1 MKTRKLPIEIR
12 ELKLRI
18 ENVPHYASDGL
29 WVVPEQVRN
38 IIQRIKNL
46 EIKYPK
52 PTVIDYTAIMNSFYT
67 MGKFEENNAITN
79 KIKNSEVEHLSEKDL
94 FVFATKNT
102 SSNTKSF
109 YLSDNIYLVYLTEKE
124 LEEQESIKID
134 YLKKYNKNLNY
145 LFI

>member
-38 IIQRIKNL
+38 IIQRVKNL
-46 EIKYPK
+46 EIKYQK
-52 PTVIDYTAIMNSFYT
+52 YTVIDYTAIMNSFYT
-67 MGKFEENNAITN
+67 MGTFEDNNAITD
-79 KIKNSEVEHLSEKDL
+79 KIKDSEVKHLSETDL
-94 FVFATKNT
+94 FVFTTKNT
-102 SSNTKSF
+102 SSNTKPF
-109 YLSDNIYLVYLTEKE
+109 YISDNIYLVYLTEKE
-124 LEEQESIKID
+124 VEEQESIKID
-134 YLKKYNKNLNY
+134 YLKKDNENLNY